1 MPHKG
6 FFTQVL
12 AILLRSHPRYARSPR
27 HMVNAVYLAGRAG
40 GRS

>member
-12 AILLRSHPRYARSPR
+12 AILLRSHPRYARSR